1 MARPRVAPAY
11 GVVRMAFVHHTETPN
26 GYLAAE
32 VPAMLRGIFLYHR
45 DVKGWNDIGYN
56 FVVDAF
62 GRVFEARAGGIDE
75 PVVGAQAGGF
85 NLESTGV
92 AVLGAFM
99 SQPIS
104 MPALRAL
111 TQLLAWKLSLHGVP
125 ARGRARVR
133 VDPAGA
139 VYSRFPPGAHVS
151 LPHIAGHRD
160 GDTTDCPGDALY
172 GELAGV
178 RGAAHALAPHPA
190 RATLALVS
198 TPPALPASPG
208 PPAWT
213 LGGSLTLV
221 GGARISGAPIK
232 LQVRSVT
239 AYGQTVR
246 ERTVA
251 ETLTDAAGTWSLPA
265 GPRASS
271 GGGQAWLRAL
281 YEGTEGRGAAVSDPL
296 RVPASVIAALAAA
309 PPSAAAP
316 APPPA

>member
-1 MARPRVAPAY
+1 VY
-11 GVVRMAFVHHTETPN
+11 GAVDLAFVHHSVSTN
-26 GYLAAE
+26 GYSPAE
-32 VPAMLRGIFLYHR
+32 VPSLILSIFDYHR
-45 DVKGWNDIGYN
+45 YVRGYWDIGYN
-56 FVVDAF
+56 LAVDAF
-62 GRVFEARAGGIDE
+62 GRIWEARAGGIDL
-75 PVVGAQAGGF
+75 PVVGAHAGGY
-85 NLESTGV
+85 NAESTGMV
-92 AVLGAFM
+92 VLGTFTDVAP
-99 SQPIS
+99 SAAAIA
-104 MPALRAL
+104 ALEH
-111 TQLLAWKLSLHGVP
+111 LLAWKLSLHGVP
-125 ARGRARVR
+125 ALGRARVR

-178 RGAAHALAPHPA
+178 RGTAHALAPHPA

-198 TPPALPASPG
+198 TPPAVPASPG
-208 PPAWT
+208 PPAGT

-221 GGARISGAPIK
+221 GGAPISGAPIK
-232 LQVRSVT
+232 LQVRSVA

-251 ETLTDAAGTWSLPA
+251 ETLTDAAGNWSLPA

-271 GGGQAWLRAL
+271 GGGRAWLRAL
-281 YEGTEGRGAAVSDPL
+281 YEGAEGRGAAVSDPL
-296 RVPASVIAALAAA
+296 RVPASVITTLAAA